1 MEKQPAKK
9 DRKNTETNKFN
20 NRFYAELL
28 IIPYWLAKMKLIK
41 LKSIAYNALRTETGS
56 SNGYMEDPFYH
67 TTPTR
72 EILVDLISCTLTP
85 NMQGD
90 DVEKY
95 YKAIS
100 KWFHEVL
107 PKEGIP
113 IEVIEKAIIMISP
126 KGKKCIIEAQ
136 GRKFT
141 SEYVY

>member
-1 MEKQPAKK
+1 
-9 DRKNTETNKFN
+9 
-20 NRFYAELL
+20 
-28 IIPYWLAKMKLIK
+28 MKLIR
-41 LKSIAYNALRTETGS
+41 LKSIAYNSLRTETGS
-56 SNGYMEDPFYH
+56 STGYMEDPFYH

-72 EILVDLISCTLTP
+72 EIIVDLISGTLTP

-100 KWFHEVL
+100 EWFHEVL

-113 IEVIEKAIIMISP
+113 IEVIEKAIIIISP

-136 GRKFT
+136 GREFT

>member
-1 MEKQPAKK
+1 
-9 DRKNTETNKFN
+9 
-20 NRFYAELL
+20 
-28 IIPYWLAKMKLIK
+28 MKLIR
-41 LKSIAYNALRTETGS
+41 LKSVAYNALRTEIAS
-56 SNGYMEDPFYH
+56 STGYMEDPFYH
-67 TTPTR
+67 ITPTR
-72 EILVDLISCTLTP
+72 EIIVDLISGNLTP
-85 NMQGD
+85 TMQND

-113 IEVIEKAIIMISP
+113 IEVIEKAIIIISP
-126 KGKKCIIEAQ
+126 KGKKCIIQAQ